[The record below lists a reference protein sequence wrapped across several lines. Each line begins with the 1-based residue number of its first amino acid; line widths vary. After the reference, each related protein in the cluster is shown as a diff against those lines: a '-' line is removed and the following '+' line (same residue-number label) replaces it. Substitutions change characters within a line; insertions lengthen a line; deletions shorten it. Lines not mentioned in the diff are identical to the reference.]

1 MAHDSSPSPDDAA
14 RARSSSGSLEGPT
27 AGPPVT
33 VRCAGVTHEYGE
45 DPSGLRTA
53 SSRTVTA
60 LRDASF
66 SVRAGE
72 VVGLVGPSGS
82 GKSTA
87 LHVVGGLLE
96 PTEGDV
102 DVLGTELT
110 ALSPAERTRLRRDH
124 VGFVFQQFHLLPS
137 LSARENVALPLVE
150 RGVSRRDRQR
160 RAAALLEQVGLGDR
174 ATHRP
179 GELSGG
185 EQQRVA
191 IARALVTDPEIVLA
205 DEPTG
210 ELDTETGE
218 RVLELLV
225 DVADDRTVLVATHDE
240 RAIEVTDRVLRLL
253 DGVVTTD
260 ERR

>member
-1 MAHDSSPSPDDAA
+1 MAHDPPPSTDDRTLATTNKHTQA
-14 RARSSSGSLEGPT
+14 VAT
-27 AGPPVT
+27 PPVT
-33 VRCAGVTHEYGE
+33 VHCSGVTHEYG
-45 DPSGLRTA
+45 DNPSRLRSV

-60 LRDASF
+60 LEDVSF
-66 SVRAGE
+66 EIRAGE

-82 GKSTA
+82 GKSTV

-96 PTEGDV
+96 PSKGTV
-102 DVLGTELT
+102 DVLDTDLT
-110 ALSPAERTRLRRDH
+110 TLSSSQRTRLRRDH
-124 VGFVFQQFHLLPS
+124 VGLVFQQFHLLSS
-137 LSARENVALPLVE
+137 LSARDNVALPLVE
-150 RGVSRRDRQR
+150 RGVARRERQQ
-160 RAAALLEQVGLGDR
+160 RATELLEQVGLDDR
-174 ATHRP
+174 MTHRP

-218 RVLELLV
+218 QVLELLV
-225 DVADDRTVLVATHDE
+225 DIADDQTVLVATHDE

-253 DGVVTTD
+253 DGVVTVD

>member
-1 MAHDSSPSPDDAA
+1 MVRDSQPSADDTA
-14 RARSSSGSLEGPT
+14 RARTTGDDLTSAT
-27 AGPPVT
+27 AASPVT
-33 VRCAGVTHEYGE
+33 VRCKGVTHEYG
-45 DPSGLRTA
+45 DDSSGFRSA

-60 LRDASF
+60 LRDVSF
-66 SVRAGE
+66 AVRAGE

-96 PTEGDV
+96 PSAGTVE
-102 DVLGTELT
+102 VLGTDLT
-110 ALSPAERTRLRRDH
+110 GISAAQRTKLRRDH

-137 LSARENVALPLVE
+137 LSARDNVALPLVE
-150 RGVSRRDRQR
+150 RGVSRRERRR
-160 RAAALLEQVGLGDR
+160 RAAESLERVGLGDR
-174 ATHRP
+174 LTHRP

-210 ELDTETGE
+210 ELDTETGR
-218 RVLELLV
+218 RVLDLLV
-225 DVADDRTVLVATHDE
+225 DVADDRTVLIATHDE
-240 RAIEVTDRVLRLL
+240 RAVAVTDRVLRLL
-253 DGVVTTD
+253 DGEVTTD
-260 ERR
+260 AR